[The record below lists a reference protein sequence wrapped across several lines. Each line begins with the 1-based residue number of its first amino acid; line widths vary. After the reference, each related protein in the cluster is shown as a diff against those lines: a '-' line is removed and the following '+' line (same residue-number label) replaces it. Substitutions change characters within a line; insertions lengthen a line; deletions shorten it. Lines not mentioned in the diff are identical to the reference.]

1 MPKQCR
7 KTVLELAHNIPMA
20 GHQGHDKTR
29 QRILRT
35 FWPSFFKDMEKY
47 CKSCHVCQKSSKQGV
62 KPAPLV
68 PLLFI
73 SEPFSRVAMDI
84 VGPLPRSQAGN
95 RYILVMCNYAMRY
108 SEAIALR
115 TIDAKHVTEELIKFC
130 ARVGV
135 PKEILTDQSSNF
147 MSQRLA
153 ELYQLLGSRR
163 FELVPTTL
171 RWMVLSSGSIKR

>member
-1 MPKQCR
+1 M
-7 KTVLELAHNIPMA
+7 LELAHNIPMA

-35 FWPSFFKDMEKY
+35 FWPSFFKDMEMY
-47 CKSCHVCQKSSKQGV
+47 CKSCRVCQKSSKQGV

-84 VGPLPRSQAGN
+84 VGPLPSQAGN

-135 PKEILTDQSSNF
+135 PKEILTNQGSNF
-147 MSQRLA
+147 MSQLLA